1 MSHVALLIPTIDRIG
16 GAERQVLHLAHGLRA
31 RGWRVSVIALAGVGG
46 AEGAAL
52 VGAGVGFLSLEMR
65 SGLVDVRSW
74 LRLIGWLRLE
84 RPEVVHAHMPHA
96 AWMARWSR
104 LVAPVRVGMD
114 TIHTSAVGTLGRRL
128 GYRWSRWLPDCVTA
142 VGEGVRE
149 AYVAAG
155 MVTTGRC
162 RVIPNGIDTDIWKP
176 DAKVREA
183 LRGELGYGDEFLWF
197 AAGRFDVVKDYGTML
212 AGFAEMPESARLV
225 IAGSGPLESELKR
238 LALKLDIAGRVRF
251 LGFVPDVRLWMQ
263 AADGFLLTSRWEG
276 LPMGL
281 IEAAACGL
289 PAVATEVP
297 GTREVIADGETG
309 WLVPVGSA
317 TVLSSKMLLMMKA
330 AQEDRAKMGERAR
343 KRAVERFSLAGVL
356 DQWETLYGEI
366 LERNAAPQ
374 RWALNR

>member
-1 MSHVALLIPTIDRIG
+1 
-16 GAERQVLHLAHGLRA
+16 
-31 RGWRVSVIALAGVGG
+31 
-46 AEGAAL
+46 
-52 VGAGVGFLSLEMR
+52 
-65 SGLVDVRSW
+65 
-74 LRLIGWLRLE
+74 
-84 RPEVVHAHMPHA
+84 
-96 AWMARWSR
+96 
-104 LVAPVRVGMD
+104 
-114 TIHTSAVGTLGRRL
+114 
-128 GYRWSRWLPDCVTA
+128 
-142 VGEGVRE
+142 
-149 AYVAAG
+149 

-162 RVIPNGIDTDIWKP
+162 RVIPNGVDTDIWKP

-183 LRGELGYGDEFLWF
+183 LRGELRYGDEFLWF

-212 AGFAEMPESARLV
+212 AGFAEMPERARLV

-251 LGFVPDVRLWMQ
+251 LGFVPDVRRWMQ

-309 WLVPVGSA
+309 WLVPAGSA